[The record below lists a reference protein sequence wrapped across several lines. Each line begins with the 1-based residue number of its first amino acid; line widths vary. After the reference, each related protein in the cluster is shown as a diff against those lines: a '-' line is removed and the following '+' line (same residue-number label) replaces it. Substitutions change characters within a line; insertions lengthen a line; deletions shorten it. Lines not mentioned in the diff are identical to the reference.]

1 MTMRTIAA
9 VLFAMLL
16 AACATEA
23 PRMSSS
29 QIDAILNAPDRD
41 QSDRDNDKRRNAAQM
56 LAFLDARPGMRAL
69 DMGAGGGYTTEL
81 LARSVGPTGQV
92 YAQNTEYW
100 LKNFV
105 KGRIDARLKT
115 PAMRNVVHHVAEFDA
130 PIPPA
135 VANGG
140 LDLVTFL
147 FNYHDLGWVG
157 TDRARMNRAVFAAL
171 KRGGH
176 YVVADHS
183 GRPGTGITES
193 KTLHRVEESLVR
205 KEIEAAGFK
214 LVEEGQFL
222 RNPND
227 PRDKSVFKPA
237 QPNDEFV
244 LKFLKP

>member
-1 MTMRTIAA
+1 MRTVAA
-9 VLFAMLL
+9 VAFAVLL

-23 PRMSSS
+23 PRMSTS
-29 QIDAILNAPDRD
+29 QIDAILNAPDR
-41 QSDRDNDKRRNAAQM
+41 SEADRANDKRRNASLM
-56 LAFLDARPGMRAL
+56 LAFIDVRPGMRAL
-69 DMGAGGGYTTEL
+69 DMGSGGGYTSEL

-92 YAQNTEYW
+92 YAHNTEYW

-105 KGRIDARLKT
+105 KGGMETRLKT
-115 PAMRNVVHHVAEFDA
+115 PAMRGVIHHVAEFDD

-135 VANGG
+135 VADGG
-140 LDLVTFL
+140 LDLVTFM

-193 KTLHRVEESLVR
+193 KTLHRVEEALLR

-227 PRDKSVFKPA
+227 PRDRSVFKPA

-244 LKFLKP
+244 LKFVKP

>member
-1 MTMRTIAA
+1 MRTIAA